1 MSQWFFLMESLSE
14 LDGGLTG
21 RLGATL
27 HTTGPCVFGKE
38 TPLPEGPVTLPG
50 RRDLKGVLSRSL
62 MGPTSDLISI
72 RLTSWLSALG
82 FFARPVW
89 KYLCGEQ
96 NSGFSWTGVDCQT
109 GISDIRGCNKDI
121 SDINRSRVWRNTSAP
136 PVARQVSGQVRC
148 GRYETRSVSSFFC
161 SCSSYFSEWLVTHA
175 QFNETASV
183 LGRCL
188 ISTVRKES
196 LTGFP

>member
-38 TPLPEGPVTLPG
+38 TPPPEGPVVLPG
-50 RRDLKGVLSRSL
+50 RSDLKGVLSRSL

-72 RLTSWLSALG
+72 RLTSWLSALE

-89 KYLCGEQ
+89 KYLREQ
-96 NSGFSWTGVDCQT
+96 NSGFSRTGVDCQT
-109 GISDIRGCNKDI
+109 GISD
-121 SDINRSRVWRNTSAP
+121 
-136 PVARQVSGQVRC
+136 
-148 GRYETRSVSSFFC
+148 TR
-161 SCSSYFSEWLVTHA
+161 
-175 QFNETASV
+175 
-183 LGRCL
+183 
-188 ISTVRKES
+188 
-196 LTGFP
+196 